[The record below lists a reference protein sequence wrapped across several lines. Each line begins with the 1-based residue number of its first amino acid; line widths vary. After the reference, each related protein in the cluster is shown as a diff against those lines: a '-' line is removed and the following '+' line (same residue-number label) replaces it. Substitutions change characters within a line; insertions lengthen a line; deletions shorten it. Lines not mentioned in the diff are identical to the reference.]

1 LSIGIVNTLNCS
13 SSMSA
18 IKKLHALLTPPE
30 RKRAGVLIGMILV
43 MAFLDMLGVASI
55 LPFMAVLANPELVQ
69 TNAVLNAAFTTSRHI
84 GIHTPE
90 QFLFVLGVL
99 VFVLLVTSLAF
110 KALTAYVQTRFALMR
125 EYSIGKRLVEG
136 YLHQPYSWFL
146 NRHGA
151 DLGKT
156 ILSEVNAVIYDGMLP
171 LMTLMAQT
179 TVALALLILLI
190 IVDPLLAFSV
200 GVVLGL
206 AYAGI
211 FAVMSGWLK
220 RLGQA
225 RIDANKER
233 FTAVS
238 EAFGAAKEVKVGGLE
253 QAYIQRFAE
262 PAETYAK
269 GQATAQVIAQLP
281 RFALE
286 AIAFGGMLLVMLY
299 LMTKSGSFAGALPV
313 IALYSYAGYRLM
325 PALQQIYGA
334 FTQLR
339 FASPALDALHLELI
353 SLQAAD
359 AQEGQL
365 IPLQLTQVIKLNQIS
380 YRYPKAPQ
388 LSLKGI
394 DLTIPAHSTV
404 GFVGA
409 TGSGKTTIV
418 DVILGLLEPQ
428 EGRLSIDGQPIT
440 ASNRRQW
447 QRAIGYVPQQI
458 YLADDSVAANIAFGV
473 NAKDINQQA
482 VERAAKIANLH
493 EFVVNDLPQGYAATV
508 GERGVRLSGGQ
519 RQRIGIARALYH
531 NPQVLILDEATSALD
546 TLTEQ
551 AVIEAVNNLGHDITI
566 ILIAHRLS
574 TVRQCDQIYLL
585 ERGEVKASGTYDELN
600 ANSQQFKSMAG
611 CAS

>member
-1 LSIGIVNTLNCS
+1 MIMKFL
-13 SSMSA
+13 
-18 IKKLHALLTPPE
+18 ALLTSPE
-30 RKRAGVLIGMILV
+30 RKRAGVLMSMILV

-55 LPFMAVLANPELVQ
+55 LPFMAVLSNPDLLQ
-69 TNAVLNAAFTTSRHI
+69 TNAVLNTAFTISHHI
-84 GIHTPE
+84 GIHTSE
-90 QFLFVLGVL
+90 QFLFALGVV
-99 VFVLLVTSLAF
+99 VFVLLVTSMAF
-110 KALTAYVQTRFALMR
+110 KALTTYAQTRFALMR

-146 NRHGA
+146 NRHSA

-156 ILSEVNAVIYDGMLP
+156 ILSEVSAVIANGMIP
-171 LMTLMAQT
+171 LMTLMAQSS
-179 TVALALLILLI
+179 VALALLILLI
-190 IVDPLLAFSV
+190 IVDPLLALSV
-200 GVVLGL
+200 GMVLGL

-253 QAYIQRFAE
+253 QTYIQRFAR
-262 PAETYAK
+262 PAEIYAN

-299 LMTKSGSFAGALPV
+299 LMAKNGSFANALPI
-313 IALYSYAGYRLM
+313 IALYAFAGYRLM
-325 PALQQIYGA
+325 PALQQTYHSI
-334 FTQLR
+334 TILR
-339 FASPALDALHLELI
+339 FVGPALDTLHQDLS
-353 SLQAAD
+353 SLQANNVQQD
-359 AQEGQL
+359 QL
-365 IPLQLTQVIKLNQIS
+365 SPLPLIKSITLNQLS
-380 YRYPKAPQ
+380 YCYPNAQQPA
-388 LSLKGI
+388 LKGI
-394 DLTIPAHSTV
+394 DITIPVHNTV

-428 EGRLSIDGQPIT
+428 EGALKIDGQPIA

-447 QRAIGYVPQQI
+447 QRAIGYVPQNI
-458 YLADDSVAANIAFGV
+458 YLADNSVAANIAFGV
-473 NAKDINQQA
+473 NPKDIDQQA
-482 VERAAKIANLH
+482 VERASKIANLH
-493 EFVVNDLPQGYAATV
+493 EFVVKDLPQGYATTV

-519 RQRIGIARALYH
+519 RQRIGIARAIYH

-546 TLTEQ
+546 NLSEQ
-551 AVIEAVNNLGHDITI
+551 VVMEAVNNLGHKITI
-566 ILIAHRLS
+566 ILVAHRLS
-574 TVRQCDQIYLL
+574 TVRQCDQIFLL
-585 ERGEVKASGTYDELN
+585 ERGEVLAKGTFEKLTQTNEQFRAMAASHL
-600 ANSQQFKSMAG
+600 
-611 CAS
+611 